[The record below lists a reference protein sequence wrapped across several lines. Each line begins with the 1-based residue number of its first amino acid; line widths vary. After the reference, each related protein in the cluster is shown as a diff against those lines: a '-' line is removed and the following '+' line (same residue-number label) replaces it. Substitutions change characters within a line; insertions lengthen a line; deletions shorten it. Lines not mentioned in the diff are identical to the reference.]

1 MVNISAVPAVAST
14 TATPTPPDG
23 ACCPPLRDAVPTP
36 AQAENAAAA
45 FRALADPVRV
55 RLLALIAANGEVCAC
70 ALVDEAG
77 RSQPTVSHHLKVLRE
92 AGLVRAERR
101 GTWMW
106 YRVVP
111 ARLAEL
117 RRLLR

>member
-1 MVNISAVPAVAST
+1 MSIQVRSPVRARTDPGVP
-14 TATPTPPDG
+14 
-23 ACCPPLRDAVPTP
+23 ACCPPLRDAVPDP
-36 AQAENAAAA
+36 AEADAAAAA

-111 ARLAEL
+111 GRLAEL
-117 RRLLR
+117 RRILR